1 MRGGLLLSLALLPG
15 LCEKTEDPS
24 KGVPPEIWHLR
35 QVMEKEVTKD
45 ARGEY
50 VTPEQAERFRDA
62 MDGVAVY
69 RNVTNVD
76 AGAEVVYLLPR
87 TWQWPQREGLRDL
100 IILLGCGKG
109 GAVMDAEDMPGPGT
123 KFRKAVY
130 LYLFRNGLHTRTSAM
145 APEDRVKAILAEA
158 ASGAWSAPQF
168 GWREDLLWEYGA
180 MALAND
186 PAASVPELEKIVAE
200 AGALRPWALATLA
213 RMDDARATEAL
224 KAFYGGGEE
233 PDENRARAAA
243 LRFYSALL
251 RWPDSVD
258 VAVQVPGAAF
268 PLLPVAGK
276 AVAVDAAGW
285 EARAPDEFRLR
296 LGVEQDSIGRKAFVV
311 DGDRA
316 SVVIAETV
324 NRKPGNA
331 GGPFTESWH
340 HFRLR
345 RIGTTWVVTRWSGSA
360 R

>member
-15 LCEKTEDPS
+15 LCEKAEDPS

-62 MDGVAVY
+62 MESVAVY
-69 RNVTNVD
+69 RNVGNAD

-109 GAVMDAEDMPGPGT
+109 GAVLDAEDLAGPGT

-130 LYLFRNGLHTRTSAM
+130 VYLFKNGLHTKTAPM

-158 ASGAWSAPQF
+158 ANGAWSAPQF

-180 MALAND
+180 LALAND
-186 PAASVPELEKIVAE
+186 PAASVPELGKLVEA
-200 AGALRPWALATLA
+200 AGALRPWALTTLA
-213 RMDDARATEAL
+213 RMDDAQAAEAL
-224 KAFYGGGEE
+224 RAFYGDSGS
-233 PDENRARAAA
+233 DARAAA
-243 LRFYSALL
+243 LRFFSAVA
-251 RWPDSVD
+251 RWPATAD
-258 VAVQVPGAAF
+258 VAVQVPGEPFA
-268 PLLPVAGK
+268 LSPVAGK
-276 AVAVDAAGW
+276 AAAVDAAGW
-285 EARAPDEFRLR
+285 EARAADAVRLR
-296 LGVEQDSIGRKAFVV
+296 LGVEQESIGRKAFEA

-316 SVVIAETV
+316 SVVIAEVV
-324 NRKPGNA
+324 NRKPGSA
-331 GGPFTESWH
+331 DGPFTESWH

-345 RIGTTWVVTRWSGSA
+345 KTGAGWVVARWSRLGS
-360 R
+360 

>member
-69 RNVTNVD
+69 RNVANVD

-130 LYLFRNGLHTRTSAM
+130 LYLFKNGLHTRTSAM
-145 APEDRVKAILAEA
+145 APEDRVKAILAAA
-158 ASGAWSAPQF
+158 ASGDWSDPKF
-168 GWREDLLWEYGA
+168 GWRADLLWEYGA
-180 MALAND
+180 LALAND
-186 PAASVPELEKIVAE
+186 PAASVPELEKLVA
-200 AGALRPWALATLA
+200 AGGRLRTWALTTLA
-213 RMDDARATEAL
+213 RMEDAKAAEAL
-224 KAFYGGGEE
+224 KAFYGGRES
-233 PDENRARAAA
+233 PDEESARAAA
-243 LRFYSALL
+243 LRFFSALTD
-251 RWPDSVD
+251 WHDGED
-258 VAVQVPGAAF
+258 VAVEVPGTPF
-268 PLLPVAGK
+268 PLNPVAGK
-276 AVAVDAAGW
+276 AVAVNAAAW
-285 EARAPDEFRLR
+285 EARAGDEFRLR
-296 LGVEQDSIGRKAFVV
+296 LGVEQESLGRKAFAV

-316 SVVIAETV
+316 SVVISEV
-324 NRKPGNA
+324 ESREPGTT
-331 GGPFTESWH
+331 GDPLPGFWV

-345 RIGTTWVVTRWSGSA
+345 KVGALWVVTRWSRTGP
-360 R
+360 